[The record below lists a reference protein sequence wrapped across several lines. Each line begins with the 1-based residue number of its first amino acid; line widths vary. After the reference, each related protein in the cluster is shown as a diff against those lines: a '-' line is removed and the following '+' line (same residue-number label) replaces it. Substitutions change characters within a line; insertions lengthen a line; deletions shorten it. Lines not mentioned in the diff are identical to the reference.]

1 MWCIYAKK
9 KSPPPL
15 LPSKQ
20 PAGAFIPYASG
31 PRGCVGRPFASVVLR
46 TILARL
52 CLALDFSPAVAA
64 TVQDERFPDAVAVRQ
79 GGGNGDGDGGDYGCA
94 TRTAARDGEGARG
107 SASPSRTSKSES
119 GEVVAT
125 GGSSPSLGSEGGGKE
140 MQAGFTV
147 LPRGGVHLRL
157 RLWPSGSMEP

>member
-1 MWCIYAKK
+1 
-9 KSPPPL
+9 
-15 LPSKQ
+15 

-52 CLALDFSPAVAA
+52 CLALDFSPA
-64 TVQDERFPDAVAVRQ
+64 
-79 GGGNGDGDGGDYGCA
+79 
-94 TRTAARDGEGARG
+94 
-107 SASPSRTSKSES
+107 S